1 MAVREL
7 IYNLQPVIYVL
18 FGFIALLIFPQRI
31 DKKKSE
37 AFLKLPHWRVR
48 VALGVFTMLI
58 ISFVISFLATP
69 RHSFIAINTAC
80 IFLLSVLYGIKLF
93 INVRKILKSK

>member
-1 MAVREL
+1 MREL
-7 IYNLQPVIYVL
+7 IYNLQPVIYALSGYV
-18 FGFIALLIFPQRI
+18 ALLIFPQRI
-31 DKKKSE
+31 DKEKSR

-69 RHSFIAINTAC
+69 RRSFIAINTAC
-80 IFLLSVLYGIKLF
+80 IFLLSVLYVIRLF
-93 INVRKILKSK
+93 INVRKALKS